1 MAEAWLPALNPL
13 VRKKSIRISLN
24 LRVTTSVFPVPNC
37 RQKEEPMPDHRGMTG
52 RAKARTALVVVA
64 TLAVVGV
71 GSVMVLNASAQTA
84 PGSTQAQVPAHTMPG
99 MQMGSAAQAAA
110 TNDVAGAGPV
120 TELDKTFLVKVRQ
133 AGLWEIPAGDLAQ
146 THASSEAVK
155 RAGLHLLDGHSHLD
169 QLVRE
174 DAKIL
179 GVTLPD
185 QATAEQQGWVRQL
198 TDAQGLEF
206 DKLFANLLRASHGK
220 IFATIAEVRAGSQ
233 NDVIRRHAT
242 QANQTVLDHMT
253 VLEDTG
259 LVDAKTIAD
268 VAAAVNPPA
277 K

>member
-1 MAEAWLPALNPL
+1 
-13 VRKKSIRISLN
+13 
-24 LRVTTSVFPVPNC
+24 
-37 RQKEEPMPDHRGMTG
+37 MPDHRGMTG

-71 GSVMVLNASAQTA
+71 GSVMVLQADAQTA
-84 PGSTQAQVPAHTMPG
+84 PGSTQAQVAAHDMAG
-99 MQMGSAAQAAA
+99 MQQGSAAQAGTGDNA
-110 TNDVAGAGPV
+110 AGAGPV
-120 TELDKTFLVKVRQ
+120 TELDRTFLVKVRQ

-146 THASSEAVK
+146 TNASSEQVK

-174 DAKIL
+174 DAKML
-179 GVTLPD
+179 GVPLPD
-185 QATAEQQGWVRQL
+185 KATAEQQDWVRRL
-198 TDAQGLEF
+198 TNARGAEF
-206 DKLFANLLRASHGK
+206 DKLFANVLRASHGK
-220 IFATIAEVRAGSQ
+220 IFATIAEVRAGTQ

-259 LVDAKTIAD
+259 LVDATTIEE
-268 VAAAVNPPA
+268 VATAVNPPA

>member
-1 MAEAWLPALNPL
+1 
-13 VRKKSIRISLN
+13 
-24 LRVTTSVFPVPNC
+24 
-37 RQKEEPMPDHRGMTG
+37 MPDHRGMTG

-71 GSVMVLNASAQTA
+71 GSVMVLQANAQTA
-84 PGSTQAQVPAHTMPG
+84 PGSTQAQVPAHNMAG

-146 THASSEAVK
+146 TNASSEQVK

-174 DAKIL
+174 DAKML
-179 GVTLPD
+179 GVPLPD
-185 QATAEQQGWVRQL
+185 KATAEQQDWVRQL
-198 TDAQGLEF
+198 TNAKGAEF
-206 DKLFANLLRASHGK
+206 DKLFANVLRASHGK
-220 IFATIAEVRAGSQ
+220 IFATIAEVRAGTQ

-259 LVDAKTIAD
+259 LVDAKTIEE
-268 VAAAVNPPA
+268 VATAVNPPA

>member
-1 MAEAWLPALNPL
+1 
-13 VRKKSIRISLN
+13 
-24 LRVTTSVFPVPNC
+24 
-37 RQKEEPMPDHRGMTG
+37 MPDHRGMTG

-71 GSVMVLNASAQTA
+71 GSVMVLNAGAQTA
-84 PGSTQAQVPAHTMPG
+84 PGSTQAQVPAHDMAG
-99 MQMGSAAQAAA
+99 MQPGSAAQAGAD
-110 TNDVAGAGPV
+110 DVAGAGPV

-146 THASSEAVK
+146 THASSEQVK

-174 DAKIL
+174 DAKML

-185 QATAEQQGWVRQL
+185 QASAEQQGWVRQL
-198 TDAQGLEF
+198 TAAQGLEF

-220 IFATIAEVRAGSQ
+220 IFATIAEVRAGTQ